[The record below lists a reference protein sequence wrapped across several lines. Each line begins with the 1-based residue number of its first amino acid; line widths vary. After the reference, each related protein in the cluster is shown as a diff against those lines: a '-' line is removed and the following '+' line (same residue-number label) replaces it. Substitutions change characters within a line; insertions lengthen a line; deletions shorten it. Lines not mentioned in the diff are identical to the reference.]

1 MSDPQH
7 FGLGELGQRVQ
18 AMSDPVPVPAKP
30 PAASSQTGTQSPNPA
45 APPADPRLR
54 PYQGPPLPIGSLSG
68 RGPLPSY
75 EPREDL
81 RTPAPTA
88 APSNFAPPPPPAT
101 SQFSP
106 AATPQPYPA
115 TSQPFTPSTLRPFE
129 PANKTPPAS
138 SWEQVS
144 IPAQH
149 SDSAQTVAEGSDAA
163 TGSQPNSASSAPASP
178 AAPVE
183 PAKSGFQRAFDMVRS
198 AIPIV
203 QKLLPL
209 LDGNFA
215 TTMGALMAPQHHPA
229 PPPVQVDLEPVE
241 RGLAEVRNSNRELR
255 TQVVEQSATLKR
267 VEDQLDRVR
276 EATDRNTL
284 EQQELVED
292 LRAVGNRIGTF
303 AMIGLI
309 LLLISLG
316 LNGYL
321 IYQLQHI
328 LR

>member
-1 MSDPQH
+1 MSDPQQ

-18 AMSDPVPVPAKP
+18 AMSDPVPGPAKTP
-30 PAASSQTGTQSPNPA
+30 PAPVPSQSA
-45 APPADPRLR
+45 APASADPRLR
-54 PYQGPPLPIGSLSG
+54 PYQGAPLPIGSLSS
-68 RGPLPSY
+68 RGPLPSF

-81 RTPAPTA
+81 RTPLPNA
-88 APSNFAPPPPPAT
+88 APPPAAARFSPSVAAASYPPPA
-101 SQFSP
+101 
-106 AATPQPYPA
+106 AAA
-115 TSQPFTPSTLRPFE
+115 SQPLPQSPLRPFE
-129 PANKTPPAS
+129 PVSKTAPAS
-138 SWEQVS
+138 AWEQVS
-144 IPAQH
+144 VPAP
-149 SDSAQTVAEGSDAA
+149 AEPAPTPEEAA
-163 TGSQPNSASSAPASP
+163 SQNSNTASGSQPGSAPVSSASP
-178 AAPVE
+178 AE

-198 AIPIV
+198 AIPMV

-209 LDGNFA
+209 IDGNFA
-215 TTMGALMAPQHHPA
+215 TAVGALMAPQHHPA

-255 TQVVEQSATLKR
+255 TQVAEQGATLKR

-292 LRAVGNRIGTF
+292 LRAVGSRISTF
-303 AMIGLI
+303 AIIGLV
-309 LLLISLG
+309 LLIVSLG

-321 IYQLQHI
+321 IIQLQHI